1 MKNIVSYLLIVCISA
16 FMFTDNAQAAQKQT
30 YKPFILASTIADSG
44 YAQVLSQTR
53 AKLESAGFEVLGE
66 YSPYQDTFVKNATV
80 IIVTNADLKA
90 IAKESSNGGFA
101 APWRISVTETKQGI
115 QISYMNPVY
124 LKHAYRLKGDMTS
137 VSNALESAL
146 GKGVSFGSK
155 KGLTAKKLNK
165 YRYMMGMEK
174 FQHVYQLATHD
185 SHAKAIEVLEKKLA
199 SNKHGLGKVY
209 RLDLDE
215 NTSVF
220 GVSRKGPTEAY
231 RFVDDE
237 FIMQIV
243 DFQEHKGT
251 AYLPY
256 EIMVKG
262 NEIIALHMR
271 FRMAV
276 HYPDLKMMGKHS
288 FMKIKPSPKEIAWA
302 FGEVS
307 K

>member
-1 MKNIVSYLLIVCISA
+1 MKNIVSYLLLVCLSLFLFI
-16 FMFTDNAQAAQKQT
+16 DNADAATNQT
-30 YKPFILASTIADSG
+30 YKPFVLTNTTADTEFT
-44 YAQVLSQTR
+44 QVLSQTR
-53 AKLESAGFEVLGE
+53 ANLETAGFELLGE
-66 YSPYQDTFVKNATV
+66 YSPYADTFVKNATV
-80 IIVTNADLKA
+80 LIVTNAELIA
-90 IAKESSNGGFA
+90 IAKESYNAGFA
-101 APWRISVTETKQGI
+101 APWRVSVTETSSGI
-115 QISYMNPVY
+115 QVSYINPMY
-124 LKHAYRLKGDMTS
+124 LKYAYRLDGDLSS
-137 VSNALESAL
+137 VSSSLESAL
-146 GKGVSFGSK
+146 GKGNEFGSK
-155 KGLTAKKLNK
+155 NGLSAKKLTK

-174 FQHVYQLATHD
+174 FQHVYQLAQHD
-185 SHAKAIEVLEKKLA
+185 SHAKALDVLEKNLA
-199 SNKHGLGKVY
+199 NNKHGLGKVY
-209 RLDLDE
+209 RLDIDD
-215 NTSVF
+215 NTTVF

-231 RFVDDE
+231 RYVDDE

-302 FGEVS
+302 FGEIS